1 MNTHLFHTLVSGVL
15 CVASVSSF
23 SLAQG
28 VTDSLRDMFPLAIG
42 NEWVYH
48 HSEHFQYD
56 PSLRPTYDWKDSGTV
71 ELRVIANTTAPDS
84 TFWKLSSRY
93 TSAYSYNLGP
103 WSEPQIHEDT
113 LTIAECLSG
122 NHQLSVSCETRDPK
136 YFVLPFLAN
145 LADSARVFRFAVVDS
160 TNRFTVAG
168 LDSPWSVRV
177 ILAFAEDSGL
187 VESKQ
192 GSLITGW
199 PSFYIHSVLI
209 RSVITGISAY
219 ERNEIPQ
226 THTLETNFPNPFN
239 ASTTIWVQSPGAG
252 YAELTI
258 YDALGRRVCD
268 LFTGTLARGVH
279 TFRWTADQVPSG
291 TYFYRLVADGS
302 SQTKPMILIK

>member
-1 MNTHLFHTLVSGVL
+1 MNRHLFHALVIGFL
-15 CVASVSSF
+15 CIASVSSL
-23 SLAQG
+23 SLAQT
-28 VTDSLRDMFPLAIG
+28 VTDSLRDVFPLAIG

-48 HSEHFQYD
+48 YGKQFSYD
-56 PSLRPTYDWKDSGTV
+56 PMLNPNYDWKDSGTV
-71 ELRVIANTTAPDS
+71 ELRVIASATIPES
-84 TFWKLSSRY
+84 TFWRVSSRY
-93 TSAYSYNLGP
+93 TYAFSYNLGP
-103 WSEPQIHEDT
+103 WSEQQIREDT

-122 NHQLSVSCETRDPK
+122 NHQLSVFCETTQPK

-160 TNRFTVAG
+160 TNRFSVAG
-168 LDSPWSVRV
+168 LDSPWSVGV
-177 ILAFAEDSGL
+177 SLVFAGDSGL
-187 VESKQ
+187 VESTQ
-192 GSLITGW
+192 HSLITGW
-199 PSFYIHSVLI
+199 PSFYIHSVLL

-219 ERNEIPQ
+219 EHNEIPQ
-226 THTLETNFPNPFN
+226 SHAFEANFPNPFN
-239 ASTTIWVQSPGAG
+239 ASTTILVRSPGAS

-268 LFTGTLARGVH
+268 LFRGTLTQGVH